1 MSWTETDDAELEASY
16 DRLSAAQKELES
28 KISPINVII
37 TNIAKIKS
45 KQSISYNDQ
54 REQIITK
61 IPPKDKW
68 GDDMADET
76 RLQTK
81 NECITKTI
89 ELLGEPN
96 DE

>member
-1 MSWTETDDAELEASY
+1 VSWTDEDDAELEASY
-16 DRLSAAQKELES
+16 NRLSAAQKELES
-28 KISPINVII
+28 QLSPINVII

-45 KQSISYNDQ
+45 KQSISYNDK

-68 GDDMADET
+68 GEDMTDET

-89 ELLGEPN
+89 ELLGE
-96 DE
+96 